1 MIRSVLSANKA
12 FLLGLSW
19 EELMLSGALEMSA
32 AGEEDVLSETS
43 KQDLSS
49 FLARVNEIG
58 TW

>member
-1 MIRSVLSANKA
+1 
-12 FLLGLSW
+12 
-19 EELMLSGALEMSA
+19 MLSGALEMS

>member
-32 AGEEDVLSETS
+32 GEEDVLSETS